1 MTNGFVLVQAVSN
14 PSTLSPMNDRFRDHI
29 VLGVG
34 VAIAMIVSYWVGQQ
48 AFSWMPPV
56 ATTEAQK
63 VDNLFSFLVSIG
75 MFVFLGVAGMIGWAI
90 LTCRAERG
98 DFSEAHPARGSVA
111 LEVLWLVGPT
121 ILVLWIAVQ
130 SQHIY
135 ELLNLEGLHAFA
147 HAPTVAAAATA
158 PKATSQQT
166 IGITAKQWAWT
177 FHYPGNITSD
187 ELHLPANQTTRLVME
202 SEDVLHGFY
211 VPAFRIKQDII
222 PNLKISLNI
231 NPLRAG
237 KYRLQD
243 SQFSGTYFALMK
255 ADVYV
260 EPIAKY
266 QSWLASSDRLDPILA
281 SNPAAIEHANPSN
294 KLGARWP
301 SIEPNVTSSFS
312 AMGDKETG
320 VLEEGQRRSTHPARW
335 APLS

>member
-1 MTNGFVLVQAVSN
+1 
-14 PSTLSPMNDRFRDHI
+14 MNDRFRDHV

-56 ATTEAQK
+56 ATQEAEQ

-75 MFVFLGVAGMIGWAI
+75 TFVFLGVAGMIGWAI

-98 DFSEAHPARGSVA
+98 DFSEAHPARGSAA

-135 ELLNLEGLHAFA
+135 QLLNLEGLHAFA
-147 HAPTVAAAATA
+147 HSPTVAAAAIA
-158 PKATSQQT
+158 PKASSQQT
-166 IGITAKQWAWT
+166 IGIVAKQWAWT
-177 FHYPGNITSD
+177 FHYPNNITSD
-187 ELHLPANQTTRLVME
+187 ELHLPVSQETRLILE
-202 SEDVLHGFY
+202 SEDVIHGFY

-260 EPIAKY
+260 ESIAKY
-266 QSWLASSDRLDPILA
+266 QSWLATAAHLDPALA

-301 SIEPNVTSSFS
+301 SIVPNAPSIFNARGGRAKSSGLDRHH
-312 AMGDKETG
+312 A
-320 VLEEGQRRSTHPARW
+320 
-335 APLS
+335 

>member
-1 MTNGFVLVQAVSN
+1 
-14 PSTLSPMNDRFRDHI
+14 MNNRFRDQI
-29 VLGVG
+29 FLGVG

-56 ATTEAQK
+56 ATTEAQQ

-75 MFVFLGVAGMIGWAI
+75 TFVFLGVAGMIGWAM
-90 LTCRAERG
+90 LTCRAQRG

-135 ELLNLEGLHAFA
+135 QLLNLDGLHAFA
-147 HAPTVAAAATA
+147 HSPTVAETA
-158 PKATSQQT
+158 IVPKTTSQQT
-166 IGITAKQWAWT
+166 IGIVAKQWAWT

-187 ELHLPANQTTRLVME
+187 ELHLPVSQTTRIVME
-202 SEDVLHGFY
+202 SEDVIHGFY

-231 NPLRAG
+231 NPLRVG

-266 QSWLASSDRLDPILA
+266 QSWLAATARLDPTLA
-281 SNPAAIEHANPSN
+281 SNPAAIEHANPTN
-294 KLGARWP
+294 KLGSRWP
-301 SIEPNVTSSFS
+301 TIAPERPSPTTALNTKDLPMPT
-312 AMGDKETG
+312 AP
-320 VLEEGQRRSTHPARW
+320 QSTKT
-335 APLS
+335 L

>member
-1 MTNGFVLVQAVSN
+1 
-14 PSTLSPMNDRFRDHI
+14 MNDRLRDHI
-29 VLGVG
+29 FLGVG
-34 VAIAMIVSYWVGQQ
+34 VAIAMIISYFVGQQ
-48 AFSWMPPV
+48 AYSWMPPV
-56 ATTEAQK
+56 ATQEAKQ

-75 MFVFLGVAGMIGWAI
+75 TFVFLGVSGMIGWAM

-98 DFSEAHPARGSVA
+98 DFSEAHPARGSAA
-111 LEVLWLVGPT
+111 LEVLWLVIPA

-135 ELLNLEGLHAFA
+135 QLLNLEGLHAFA
-147 HAPTVAAAATA
+147 HAPTVAATP
-158 PKATSQQT
+158 PKTTSQQT

-202 SEDVLHGFY
+202 SEDVIHGFY

-266 QSWLASSDRLDPILA
+266 QSWLASSDRLNSTLA

-294 KLGARWP
+294 KLGAKWP
-301 SIEPNVTSSFS
+301 SIAPNAPSIFN
-312 AMGDKETG
+312 ARGDEGVGDWGRGRQGDRETG
-320 VLEEGQRRSTHPARW
+320 RQGDENS
-335 APLS
+335 

>member
-1 MTNGFVLVQAVSN
+1 
-14 PSTLSPMNDRFRDHI
+14 MNDRFRDHI

-34 VAIAMIVSYWVGQQ
+34 VAIAMIVSYFVGQQ
-48 AFSWMPPV
+48 AFSWMPPA
-56 ATTEAQK
+56 ATTEAQQ

-75 MFVFLGVAGMIGWAI
+75 TFVFLGVAGMIGWAM

-121 ILVLWIAVQ
+121 ILVMWIAIQ

-135 ELLNLEGLHAFA
+135 GLLNLDGLHAFA
-147 HAPTVAAAATA
+147 HSPTLAAEIA
-158 PKATSQQT
+158 PKNNAQQT
-166 IGITAKQWAWT
+166 IGIVAKQWAWT

-187 ELHLPANQTTRLVME
+187 ELHLPANLTTRLVME
-202 SEDVLHGFY
+202 SEDVIHGFY

-222 PNLKISLNI
+222 PNLKIALSV

-266 QSWLASSDRLDPILA
+266 QSWLASADRLDPTLA

-301 SIEPNVTSSFS
+301 SIAPNAPSIFN
-312 AMGDKETG
+312 AREGGDKSIA
-320 VLEEGQRRSTHPARW
+320 LDRHHA
-335 APLS
+335 